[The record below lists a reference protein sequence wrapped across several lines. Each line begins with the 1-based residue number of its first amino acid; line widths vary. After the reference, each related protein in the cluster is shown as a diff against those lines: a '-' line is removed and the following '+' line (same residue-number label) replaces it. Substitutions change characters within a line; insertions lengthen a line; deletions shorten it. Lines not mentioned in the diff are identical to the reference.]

1 MQFEENGERIKD
13 LKLILS
19 RVASAA
25 SLFDDDGIQLRF
37 MNWQVP
43 NHELRMLDG
52 IKSEQQIEDIV
63 AKVPFKG
70 LTKIGT
76 QLKSLVVEPII
87 LSKARNNQLQ
97 KPVLVITITDGQPAG
112 EPLGVLAETIRYCV
126 GELSRNPKYGRGAA
140 SFQFAQV
147 GNDQQAREFLSKLD
161 EEPGIGDVIDC
172 TSSKFSTTA
181 AHQKRSES
189 AGKHII

>member
-1 MQFEENGERIKD
+1 MQFEDNGERIKD
-13 LKLILS
+13 LKLILA
-19 RVASAA
+19 RVAYAA

-43 NHELRMLDG
+43 PHELRMLDG
-52 IKSEQQIEDIV
+52 IKTEQQVEDLV

-76 QLKSLVVEPII
+76 QLKNLVVDPII
-87 LSKARNNQLQ
+87 LAKARNNQLQ

-112 EPLGVLAETIRYCV
+112 EPLNTMAETIRHCV
-126 GELSRNPKYGRGAA
+126 GELERNPRYGRGAA

-161 EEPGIGDVIDC
+161 SETEIGDVIDC
-172 TSSKFSTTA
+172 TSSMFI
-181 AHQKRSES
+181 
-189 AGKHII
+189 HIIFLCISCL